1 MLKPLVDSTI
11 EVYVRIAADLLPTPA
26 KAHYT
31 FNLRDVSKVFQ
42 VCVGGGSG
50 SYFQRPPRCTTPSI
64 SGVSPISFRCVWG
77 EKRGALGTVSRRFS
91 GSTESPQ

>member
-11 EVYVRIAADLLPTPA
+11 EVYVRIVADLLPTPA

-42 VCVGGGSG
+42 VCVGVTSNARQLGEGRHTHGGQKREG
-50 SYFQRPPRCTTPSI
+50 TLHLYALLWTQGTPI
-64 SGVSPISFRCVWG
+64 P
-77 EKRGALGTVSRRFS
+77 
-91 GSTESPQ
+91 